1 MGVPHV
7 KVCRTEATPNRR
19 DKLCEGL
26 REFRQMVTYST
37 DNMCLFFSTI
47 VTSFFRLFLHLKEG
61 WVVDWFIDRISV
73 IIWRNWI
80 YDELEMWR

>member
-7 KVCRTEATPNRR
+7 KVCRAEATPYQR

-26 REFRQMVTYST
+26 REFRQMATYLT

-47 VTSFFRLFLHLKEG
+47 VTSFFCVFLHLKEG
-61 WVVDWFIDRISV
+61 
-73 IIWRNWI
+73 
-80 YDELEMWR
+80 